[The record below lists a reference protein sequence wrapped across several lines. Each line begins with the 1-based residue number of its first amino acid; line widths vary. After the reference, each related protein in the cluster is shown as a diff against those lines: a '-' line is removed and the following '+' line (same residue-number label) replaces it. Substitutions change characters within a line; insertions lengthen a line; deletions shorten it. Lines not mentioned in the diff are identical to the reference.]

1 VSEPQ
6 VTYNIDVNALC
17 WLAFTYKKFALNLI
31 ELNCKRTNRIYRY
44 LLFYKSNVMQVNQQ
58 QNFSKI
64 VLMIRQ
70 AQYNAIKT
78 VNKEMIDL
86 YWNVGQYISN

>member
-1 VSEPQ
+1 
-6 VTYNIDVNALC
+6 
-17 WLAFTYKKFALNLI
+17 
-31 ELNCKRTNRIYRY
+31 
-44 LLFYKSNVMQVNQQ
+44 MQVNQQ